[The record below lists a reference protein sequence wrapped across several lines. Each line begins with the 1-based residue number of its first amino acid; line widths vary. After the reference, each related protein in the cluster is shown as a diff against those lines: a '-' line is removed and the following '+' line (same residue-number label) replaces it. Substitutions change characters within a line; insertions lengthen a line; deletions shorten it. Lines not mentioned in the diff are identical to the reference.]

1 VKHRGVVAALGAA
14 AAVGALAAPGRL
26 RRWAHRGLS
35 PGWRDFAREARA
47 ISERHARQTRETV
60 AALRS
65 KYERP
70 IFGRVRVWDLV
81 ERLALCVDPTDGEL
95 YCVSQLVH
103 VQQVL
108 AGMERDRMG
117 DADLI
122 LAAVVHDLGKVLLL
136 TGEAPEHV
144 VGMNAPI
151 GPHAQG
157 IGLDQA
163 VLQWNH
169 DELAYSRLRDHV
181 PEPVAWLVRYH
192 SLMVEA
198 ARPLM
203 DARDRDYLAR
213 YLVPFR
219 RYDQGT
225 KSVCSLP
232 PRDLLDRCRD
242 VVERTFPSPI
252 LF

>member
-1 VKHRGVVAALGAA
+1 MVAAALGAA
-14 AAVGALAAPGRL
+14 AAVGAVAAAPARL

-47 ISERHARQTRETV
+47 ITLRHALQTRETV
-60 AALRS
+60 ATLRK

-70 IFGRVRVWDLV
+70 VLGRVRVWDLV
-81 ERLALCVDPTDGEL
+81 EKLALCVDPTDGEL
-95 YCVSQLVH
+95 YCVSQLIH

-108 AGMERDRMG
+108 AGMDRDGVR
-117 DADLI
+117 DPDLI
-122 LAAVVHDLGKVLLL
+122 LAAIVHDIGKVLLI
-136 TGEAPEHV
+136 TGEEPEHV

-151 GPHAQG
+151 GPHPPG
-157 IGLDQA
+157 IGLDQT
-163 VLQWNH
+163 VVQWNH

-181 PEPVAWLVRYH
+181 PEHVAWLVRYH
-192 SLMVEA
+192 SLMIDA

-203 DARDRDYLAR
+203 DARDRDYLER

-225 KSVCSLP
+225 KSVCALP
-232 PRDLLDRCRD
+232 PRDLLDRARD
-242 VVERTFPSPI
+242 VVERAFPSPI